1 MSSEKLRIHTAMPPE
16 PAESETT
23 THARRRIFAQDKAM
37 NQRSRARKDGAD
49 SARRVHMQR
58 DEADS
63 DQRVHAQKDEANS
76 ARRVYTQKDEPDSVQ
91 RVRAQKD
98 EASSARRV
106 HMQKDKADSMRRVRA
121 QKDEQDSA
129 RPIHEQKGT
138 ADFTPRVRMK
148 KDGPDSARP
157 IHWKC
162 LPHPLQRRGLR
173 RPGSP
178 RPKLSAGDRML
189 RNTAVACAL
198 LLGVL
203 ALGNIRQ
210 PWAIR
215 ASETVQRALTM
226 HIDLDS
232 SIGRLSFVR
241 DWMPES
247 ALVFFNLD
255 GGAELAA
262 PVSGE
267 LKHAYSDDQP
277 WLLFACP
284 EDSPVCAAA
293 DGTVTAVSELS
304 GGSTGVLVDHGEG
317 METVYAYLSSA
328 SVQPGDAV
336 SRGQALGQ
344 SAAQLYFELRQ
355 SEAAVDPTERMGLQ

>member
-16 PAESETT
+16 TAESEATSN
-23 THARRRIFAQDKAM
+23 ARRRIFAQSKASSR
-37 NQRSRARKDGAD
+37 RSRARKDEPD
-49 SARRVHMQR
+49 SARRIHV
-58 DEADS
+58 
-63 DQRVHAQKDEANS
+63 QKNAASS
-76 ARRVYTQKDEPDSVQ
+76 ARPI
-91 RVRAQKD
+91 RAQKD
-98 EASSARRV
+98 GASSARRV
-106 HMQKDKADSMRRVRA
+106 HVQKGESNSARSIHA
-121 QKDEQDSA
+121 QKDA
-129 RPIHEQKGT
+129 
-138 ADFTPRVRMK
+138 
-148 KDGPDSARP
+148 PDSAQP
-157 IHWKC
+157 IYWKC

-173 RPGSP
+173 RAGSP

-210 PWAIR
+210 PWAMR

-304 GGSTGVLVDHGEG
+304 GGSTGVLIDHGEG

-355 SEAAVDPTERMGLQ
+355 SEAAVDPTERMDLQ

>member
-16 PAESETT
+16 TAESEATSN
-23 THARRRIFAQDKAM
+23 ARRRIFAQSKASSR
-37 NQRSRARKDGAD
+37 RSRARKDEPD
-49 SARRVHMQR
+49 SARPIHV
-58 DEADS
+58 
-63 DQRVHAQKDEANS
+63 QKNAAS
-76 ARRVYTQKDEPDSVQ
+76 STRPI
-91 RVRAQKD
+91 RAQKD
-98 EASSARRV
+98 GASSARRV
-106 HMQKDKADSMRRVRA
+106 HVQKGESN
-121 QKDEQDSA
+121 SA
-129 RPIHEQKGT
+129 RPIHAQKD
-138 ADFTPRVRMK
+138 A
-148 KDGPDSARP
+148 PDSAQP
-157 IHWKC
+157 IYWKC

-173 RPGSP
+173 RAGSP

-210 PWAIR
+210 PWAMR

-304 GGSTGVLVDHGEG
+304 GGSTGVLIDHGEG

-355 SEAAVDPTERMGLQ
+355 SEVAVDPTERMGLQ

>member
-16 PAESETT
+16 TAESEATSN
-23 THARRRIFAQDKAM
+23 ARRRIFAQSKASSR
-37 NQRSRARKDGAD
+37 RSRARKDEPD
-49 SARRVHMQR
+49 SARRIHV
-58 DEADS
+58 
-63 DQRVHAQKDEANS
+63 QKNAASS
-76 ARRVYTQKDEPDSVQ
+76 ARPI
-91 RVRAQKD
+91 RAQKD
-98 EASSARRV
+98 GASSARRV
-106 HMQKDKADSMRRVRA
+106 HA
-121 QKDEQDSA
+121 QKGESNSA
-129 RPIHEQKGT
+129 RPIHAQKD
-138 ADFTPRVRMK
+138 A
-148 KDGPDSARP
+148 PDSAQP
-157 IHWKC
+157 IYWKC

-173 RPGSP
+173 RAGSP

-210 PWAIR
+210 PWAMR

-304 GGSTGVLVDHGEG
+304 GGSTGVLIDHGEG

>member
-16 PAESETT
+16 TAESEATSN
-23 THARRRIFAQDKAM
+23 ARRRIFAQRKASSR
-37 NQRSRARKDGAD
+37 RSRARKDEPD
-49 SARRVHMQR
+49 SARRIHV
-58 DEADS
+58 
-63 DQRVHAQKDEANS
+63 QKNAASS
-76 ARRVYTQKDEPDSVQ
+76 ARPI
-91 RVRAQKD
+91 RAQKD
-98 EASSARRV
+98 GASSARRV
-106 HMQKDKADSMRRVRA
+106 HVQKGESN
-121 QKDEQDSA
+121 SA
-129 RPIHEQKGT
+129 RPIHAQKD
-138 ADFTPRVRMK
+138 AS
-148 KDGPDSARP
+148 DSTQP

-173 RPGSP
+173 RAGSP

-210 PWAIR
+210 PWAMR

-293 DGTVTAVSELS
+293 DGVVTAVSELS
-304 GGSTGVLVDHGEG
+304 GGSTGVLIDHGEG

>member
-16 PAESETT
+16 TAESEATSN
-23 THARRRIFAQDKAM
+23 ARRRIFAQSKASSR
-37 NQRSRARKDGAD
+37 RSRARKDEPD
-49 SARRVHMQR
+49 SARPIHV
-58 DEADS
+58 
-63 DQRVHAQKDEANS
+63 QKNAASS
-76 ARRVYTQKDEPDSVQ
+76 ARPI
-91 RVRAQKD
+91 RAQKD
-98 EASSARRV
+98 GASSARRV
-106 HMQKDKADSMRRVRA
+106 HVQKGESNSARSIHA
-121 QKDEQDSA
+121 QKDA
-129 RPIHEQKGT
+129 
-138 ADFTPRVRMK
+138 
-148 KDGPDSARP
+148 PDSAQP
-157 IHWKC
+157 IYWKC

-173 RPGSP
+173 RAGSP

-210 PWAIR
+210 PWAMR

-262 PVSGE
+262 PVAGE

-284 EDSPVCAAA
+284 EESPVCAAA

-304 GGSTGVLVDHGEG
+304 GGSTGVLIDHGEG

-355 SEAAVDPTERMGLQ
+355 SEAAVDPTERMDLQ

>member
-1 MSSEKLRIHTAMPPE
+1 MSSEKLRIHTAMLPE
-16 PAESETT
+16 TAESEATSN
-23 THARRRIFAQDKAM
+23 ARRRIFAQDKALSR
-37 NQRSRARKDGAD
+37 RSRAQKNEPD
-49 SARRVHMQR
+49 SARRIHV
-58 DEADS
+58 
-63 DQRVHAQKDEANS
+63 QKNA
-76 ARRVYTQKDEPDSVQ
+76 
-91 RVRAQKD
+91 
-98 EASSARRV
+98 AS
-106 HMQKDKADSMRRVRA
+106 
-121 QKDEQDSA
+121 SA
-129 RPIHEQKGT
+129 RPIHAQ
-138 ADFTPRVRMK
+138 
-148 KDGPDSARP
+148 KDGSDFSQHARAQKDAPDSAQP

-173 RPGSP
+173 RAGSP

-210 PWAIR
+210 PWAMR

-304 GGSTGVLVDHGEG
+304 GGSTGVLIDHGEG

>member
-1 MSSEKLRIHTAMPPE
+1 
-16 PAESETT
+16 
-23 THARRRIFAQDKAM
+23 
-37 NQRSRARKDGAD
+37 
-49 SARRVHMQR
+49 
-58 DEADS
+58 
-63 DQRVHAQKDEANS
+63 
-76 ARRVYTQKDEPDSVQ
+76 
-91 RVRAQKD
+91 
-98 EASSARRV
+98 
-106 HMQKDKADSMRRVRA
+106 
-121 QKDEQDSA
+121 
-129 RPIHEQKGT
+129 
-138 ADFTPRVRMK
+138 
-148 KDGPDSARP
+148 
-157 IHWKC
+157 
-162 LPHPLQRRGLR
+162 
-173 RPGSP
+173 
-178 RPKLSAGDRML
+178 ML

-210 PWAIR
+210 PWAMR

-304 GGSTGVLVDHGEG
+304 GGSMGVLIDHGEG

-355 SEAAVDPTERMGLQ
+355 SEAAVDPTERMDLQ

>member
-16 PAESETT
+16 TAESEATSN
-23 THARRRIFAQDKAM
+23 ARRRIFAQSKASSR
-37 NQRSRARKDGAD
+37 RSRARKDEPD
-49 SARRVHMQR
+49 SARRIHV
-58 DEADS
+58 
-63 DQRVHAQKDEANS
+63 QKNAASS
-76 ARRVYTQKDEPDSVQ
+76 ARPI
-91 RVRAQKD
+91 RAQKD
-98 EASSARRV
+98 GASSARRV
-106 HMQKDKADSMRRVRA
+106 HVQKGESS
-121 QKDEQDSA
+121 SA
-129 RPIHEQKGT
+129 RPIHAQKD
-138 ADFTPRVRMK
+138 A
-148 KDGPDSARP
+148 PDSAQP
-157 IHWKC
+157 IYWKC

-173 RPGSP
+173 RAGSP

-210 PWAIR
+210 PWAMR

-304 GGSTGVLVDHGEG
+304 GGSTGVLIDHGEG

>member
-16 PAESETT
+16 TAESEATSN
-23 THARRRIFAQDKAM
+23 ARRRIFAQSKASSR
-37 NQRSRARKDGAD
+37 RSRARKDEPD
-49 SARRVHMQR
+49 SARRIHV
-58 DEADS
+58 
-63 DQRVHAQKDEANS
+63 QKNAASS
-76 ARRVYTQKDEPDSVQ
+76 ARPI
-91 RVRAQKD
+91 RAQKD
-98 EASSARRV
+98 GASSARRV
-106 HMQKDKADSMRRVRA
+106 HVQKGESNSARSIHA
-121 QKDEQDSA
+121 QKDA
-129 RPIHEQKGT
+129 
-138 ADFTPRVRMK
+138 
-148 KDGPDSARP
+148 PDSAQP
-157 IHWKC
+157 IYWKC

-173 RPGSP
+173 RAGSP

-210 PWAIR
+210 PWAMR

-304 GGSTGVLVDHGEG
+304 GGSMGVLIDHGEG

-355 SEAAVDPTERMGLQ
+355 SEAAVDPTERMSLQ

>member
-16 PAESETT
+16 TAESEATSN
-23 THARRRIFAQDKAM
+23 ARRRIFAQNKASSR
-37 NQRSRARKDGAD
+37 RSRARKDEPDSARRIHVQKNAASSARPIRAQKDGAG
-49 SARRVHMQR
+49 SARRVHVQKGESNSAR
-58 DEADS
+58 S
-63 DQRVHAQKDEANS
+63 IHAQKDA
-76 ARRVYTQKDEPDSVQ
+76 
-91 RVRAQKD
+91 
-98 EASSARRV
+98 
-106 HMQKDKADSMRRVRA
+106 
-121 QKDEQDSA
+121 
-129 RPIHEQKGT
+129 
-138 ADFTPRVRMK
+138 
-148 KDGPDSARP
+148 PDSAQP
-157 IHWKC
+157 IYWKC

-173 RPGSP
+173 RAGSP

-210 PWAIR
+210 PWAMR

-304 GGSTGVLVDHGEG
+304 GGSTGVLIDHGEG

-355 SEAAVDPTERMGLQ
+355 SEVAVDPTERMDLQ

>member
-16 PAESETT
+16 TAESEATSN
-23 THARRRIFAQDKAM
+23 ARRRIFAQSNASSR
-37 NQRSRARKDGAD
+37 RSRARKDEPD
-49 SARRVHMQR
+49 SARRIHV
-58 DEADS
+58 
-63 DQRVHAQKDEANS
+63 QKNAASS
-76 ARRVYTQKDEPDSVQ
+76 ARPI
-91 RVRAQKD
+91 RAQKD
-98 EASSARRV
+98 GASSARRV
-106 HMQKDKADSMRRVRA
+106 HVQKGESNSARSIHA
-121 QKDEQDSA
+121 QKDA
-129 RPIHEQKGT
+129 
-138 ADFTPRVRMK
+138 
-148 KDGPDSARP
+148 PDSAQP
-157 IHWKC
+157 IYWKC

-173 RPGSP
+173 RAGSP

-210 PWAIR
+210 PWAMR

-304 GGSTGVLVDHGEG
+304 GGSTGVLIDHGEG

>member
-16 PAESETT
+16 TAESEATSN
-23 THARRRIFAQDKAM
+23 ARRRIFAQNKASSR
-37 NQRSRARKDGAD
+37 RSRARKDEPD
-49 SARRVHMQR
+49 SARRIHV
-58 DEADS
+58 
-63 DQRVHAQKDEANS
+63 QKNAASS
-76 ARRVYTQKDEPDSVQ
+76 ARPI
-91 RVRAQKD
+91 RAQKD
-98 EASSARRV
+98 GASSARRV
-106 HMQKDKADSMRRVRA
+106 HVQKGESNSARSIHA
-121 QKDEQDSA
+121 QKNA
-129 RPIHEQKGT
+129 
-138 ADFTPRVRMK
+138 
-148 KDGPDSARP
+148 PDSAQP

-173 RPGSP
+173 RAGSP

-210 PWAIR
+210 PWAMR

-284 EDSPVCAAA
+284 EDSPVCATA

-304 GGSTGVLVDHGEG
+304 GGSTGVLIDHGEG

>member
-16 PAESETT
+16 TAESEATSN
-23 THARRRIFAQDKAM
+23 ARRRIFAQSKASSR
-37 NQRSRARKDGAD
+37 RSRARKDEPD
-49 SARRVHMQR
+49 SARRIHV
-58 DEADS
+58 
-63 DQRVHAQKDEANS
+63 QKNAASS
-76 ARRVYTQKDEPDSVQ
+76 ARPI
-91 RVRAQKD
+91 RAQKD
-98 EASSARRV
+98 GASSARRV
-106 HMQKDKADSMRRVRA
+106 HVQKGESNSARSIHA
-121 QKDEQDSA
+121 QKDA
-129 RPIHEQKGT
+129 
-138 ADFTPRVRMK
+138 
-148 KDGPDSARP
+148 PDSAQP

-173 RPGSP
+173 RAGSP
-178 RPKLSAGDRML
+178 RPKLSASDRML

-210 PWAIR
+210 PWAMR

-293 DGTVTAVSELS
+293 DGTVTAVGELS
-304 GGSTGVLVDHGEG
+304 GGSTGVLIDHGEG

>member
-16 PAESETT
+16 TAESEATSN
-23 THARRRIFAQDKAM
+23 ARRRIFAQSKASSR
-37 NQRSRARKDGAD
+37 RSRARKDEPD
-49 SARRVHMQR
+49 SARRIHV
-58 DEADS
+58 
-63 DQRVHAQKDEANS
+63 QKNAASS
-76 ARRVYTQKDEPDSVQ
+76 ARPI
-91 RVRAQKD
+91 RAQKD
-98 EASSARRV
+98 GASSARRV
-106 HMQKDKADSMRRVRA
+106 HVQKGESNSARSIHA
-121 QKDEQDSA
+121 QKDAPGSA
-129 RPIHEQKGT
+129 Q
-138 ADFTPRVRMK
+138 
-148 KDGPDSARP
+148 P

-173 RPGSP
+173 RAGSP

-210 PWAIR
+210 PWAMR

-304 GGSTGVLVDHGEG
+304 GGSTGVLIDHGEG

>member
-16 PAESETT
+16 TAESEATSN
-23 THARRRIFAQDKAM
+23 ARRRIFAQSKASSR
-37 NQRSRARKDGAD
+37 RSRARKDEPD
-49 SARRVHMQR
+49 SARRIHVQKN
-58 DEADS
+58 AAS
-63 DQRVHAQKDEANS
+63 SAQ
-76 ARRVYTQKDEPDSVQ
+76 PI
-91 RVRAQKD
+91 RAQKD
-98 EASSARRV
+98 GASSARRV
-106 HMQKDKADSMRRVRA
+106 HVQKGESN
-121 QKDEQDSA
+121 SA
-129 RPIHEQKGT
+129 RPIHAQKD
-138 ADFTPRVRMK
+138 A
-148 KDGPDSARP
+148 PDSAQP
-157 IHWKC
+157 IYWKC

-173 RPGSP
+173 RAGSP

-210 PWAIR
+210 PWAMR

-262 PVSGE
+262 PVAGE

-304 GGSTGVLVDHGEG
+304 GGSTGVLIDHGEG

>member
-16 PAESETT
+16 TAESEATSN
-23 THARRRIFAQDKAM
+23 ARRRIFAQSKASSR
-37 NQRSRARKDGAD
+37 RSRARKD
-49 SARRVHMQR
+49 
-58 DEADS
+58 
-63 DQRVHAQKDEANS
+63 
-76 ARRVYTQKDEPDSVQ
+76 EPDSAHRIHVQ
-91 RVRAQKD
+91 KNAASSARPIRAQKD
-98 EASSARRV
+98 GASSARRV
-106 HMQKDKADSMRRVRA
+106 HVQKGESYSARSIHA
-121 QKDEQDSA
+121 QKDA
-129 RPIHEQKGT
+129 
-138 ADFTPRVRMK
+138 
-148 KDGPDSARP
+148 PDSAQP
-157 IHWKC
+157 IYWKC

-173 RPGSP
+173 RAGSP

-210 PWAIR
+210 PWAMR

-293 DGTVTAVSELS
+293 DGVVTAVSELS
-304 GGSTGVLVDHGEG
+304 GGSTGVLIDHGEG

>member
-16 PAESETT
+16 TAESEAMPN
-23 THARRRIFAQDKAM
+23 ARRRIFAQSKASSR
-37 NQRSRARKDGAD
+37 RSRARKDEPD
-49 SARRVHMQR
+49 SARRIHV
-58 DEADS
+58 
-63 DQRVHAQKDEANS
+63 QKNAASS
-76 ARRVYTQKDEPDSVQ
+76 ARPI
-91 RVRAQKD
+91 RAQKD
-98 EASSARRV
+98 GASSARRV
-106 HMQKDKADSMRRVRA
+106 HVQKGESNSARSIHA
-121 QKDEQDSA
+121 QKDA
-129 RPIHEQKGT
+129 
-138 ADFTPRVRMK
+138 
-148 KDGPDSARP
+148 PDSAQP

-173 RPGSP
+173 REGSP
-178 RPKLSAGDRML
+178 KPKLSAGDRML

-210 PWAIR
+210 PWAMR

-304 GGSTGVLVDHGEG
+304 GGSTGVLIDHGEG

>member
-16 PAESETT
+16 TAESEATSN
-23 THARRRIFAQDKAM
+23 ARRRIFAQSKASSR
-37 NQRSRARKDGAD
+37 RSRARKDEPD
-49 SARRVHMQR
+49 SARRIHV
-58 DEADS
+58 
-63 DQRVHAQKDEANS
+63 QKNAASS
-76 ARRVYTQKDEPDSVQ
+76 ARPI
-91 RVRAQKD
+91 RAQKD
-98 EASSARRV
+98 GASSARRV
-106 HMQKDKADSMRRVRA
+106 HVQKGESN
-121 QKDEQDSA
+121 SA
-129 RPIHEQKGT
+129 RPIHAQKD
-138 ADFTPRVRMK
+138 A
-148 KDGPDSARP
+148 PDSAQP
-157 IHWKC
+157 IYWKC

-173 RPGSP
+173 RAGSP

-210 PWAIR
+210 PWAMR

-304 GGSTGVLVDHGEG
+304 GGSTGVLIDHGEG

-355 SEAAVDPTERMGLQ
+355 SEAAVDPTERMDLQ

>member
-16 PAESETT
+16 TAESEATSN
-23 THARRRIFAQDKAM
+23 ARRRIFAQSKASSR
-37 NQRSRARKDGAD
+37 RSRARKDEPD
-49 SARRVHMQR
+49 SARRIHV
-58 DEADS
+58 
-63 DQRVHAQKDEANS
+63 QKNAASS
-76 ARRVYTQKDEPDSVQ
+76 ARPI
-91 RVRAQKD
+91 RAQKD
-98 EASSARRV
+98 GASSARRV
-106 HMQKDKADSMRRVRA
+106 HVQKGESN
-121 QKDEQDSA
+121 SA
-129 RPIHEQKGT
+129 RPIHAQKD
-138 ADFTPRVRMK
+138 A
-148 KDGPDSARP
+148 PDSAQP
-157 IHWKC
+157 IYWKC

-173 RPGSP
+173 RAGSP

-210 PWAIR
+210 PWAMR

-267 LKHAYSDDQP
+267 LKHTYSDDQP

-284 EDSPVCAAA
+284 EDSPVCTAA
-293 DGTVTAVSELS
+293 DGVVTAVSELS
-304 GGSTGVLVDHGEG
+304 GGSTGVLIDHGEG

-355 SEAAVDPTERMGLQ
+355 SEAAVDPTERMGMQ

>member
-16 PAESETT
+16 TAESEAMSN
-23 THARRRIFAQDKAM
+23 ARRRIFAQSKASSR
-37 NQRSRARKDGAD
+37 RSRARKD
-49 SARRVHMQR
+49 
-58 DEADS
+58 E
-63 DQRVHAQKDEANS
+63 
-76 ARRVYTQKDEPDSVQ
+76 
-91 RVRAQKD
+91 
-98 EASSARRV
+98 
-106 HMQKDKADSMRRVRA
+106 
-121 QKDEQDSA
+121 
-129 RPIHEQKGT
+129 
-138 ADFTPRVRMK
+138 
-148 KDGPDSARP
+148 PDSARP
-157 IHWKC
+157 IHVQKNAASSARPIRAQKDGAGSARRVHVQKGESNSARPIHAQKDAPDSAQPIYWKC

-173 RPGSP
+173 RAGSP

-210 PWAIR
+210 PWAMR

-293 DGTVTAVSELS
+293 DGVVTAVSELS
-304 GGSTGVLVDHGEG
+304 GGSTGVLIDHGEG

>member
-16 PAESETT
+16 TAESEATSN
-23 THARRRIFAQDKAM
+23 ARRRIFAQSKASSR
-37 NQRSRARKDGAD
+37 RSRARKD
-49 SARRVHMQR
+49 
-58 DEADS
+58 
-63 DQRVHAQKDEANS
+63 
-76 ARRVYTQKDEPDSVQ
+76 EP
-91 RVRAQKD
+91 
-98 EASSARRV
+98 
-106 HMQKDKADSMRRVRA
+106 
-121 QKDEQDSA
+121 DSA
-129 RPIHEQKGT
+129 RPIHVQKNAASSARPIRAQKDGAGSARRVHVQKGESNS
-138 ADFTPRVRMK
+138 ARPIHAQ
-148 KDGPDSARP
+148 KDAPDSVQP

-173 RPGSP
+173 RAGSP

-210 PWAIR
+210 PWAMR

-304 GGSTGVLVDHGEG
+304 GGSTGVLIDHGEG

-355 SEAAVDPTERMGLQ
+355 SEVAVDPTERMGLQ

>member
-16 PAESETT
+16 TAESEATSN
-23 THARRRIFAQDKAM
+23 ARRRIFAQSKASSR
-37 NQRSRARKDGAD
+37 RSRARKDEPD
-49 SARRVHMQR
+49 SARRIHVQKN
-58 DEADS
+58 AAS
-63 DQRVHAQKDEANS
+63 SAQ
-76 ARRVYTQKDEPDSVQ
+76 PI
-91 RVRAQKD
+91 RAQKD
-98 EASSARRV
+98 GASSARRV
-106 HMQKDKADSMRRVRA
+106 HVQKGESN
-121 QKDEQDSA
+121 SA
-129 RPIHEQKGT
+129 RPIHAQKD
-138 ADFTPRVRMK
+138 A
-148 KDGPDSARP
+148 PDSAQP
-157 IHWKC
+157 IYWKC

-173 RPGSP
+173 RAGSP

-210 PWAIR
+210 PWAMR

-262 PVSGE
+262 PVAGE

-304 GGSTGVLVDHGEG
+304 GGSTGVLIDHGEG

-355 SEAAVDPTERMGLQ
+355 SEAAVDPTERMDLQ

>member
-16 PAESETT
+16 TAESEATSN
-23 THARRRIFAQDKAM
+23 ARRRIFAQSKASIR
-37 NQRSRARKDGAD
+37 RSRARKDEPD
-49 SARRVHMQR
+49 SARRIHV
-58 DEADS
+58 
-63 DQRVHAQKDEANS
+63 QKNAASS
-76 ARRVYTQKDEPDSVQ
+76 ARPI
-91 RVRAQKD
+91 RAQKD
-98 EASSARRV
+98 GASSARRV
-106 HMQKDKADSMRRVRA
+106 HVQKGESN
-121 QKDEQDSA
+121 SA
-129 RPIHEQKGT
+129 RPIHAQKD
-138 ADFTPRVRMK
+138 A
-148 KDGPDSARP
+148 PDSAQP

-173 RPGSP
+173 RAGSP

-210 PWAIR
+210 PWAMR

-304 GGSTGVLVDHGEG
+304 GGSTGVLIDHGEG

-355 SEAAVDPTERMGLQ
+355 SEAAVDPTERMDLQ

>member
-16 PAESETT
+16 TAESEATSN
-23 THARRRIFAQDKAM
+23 ARRRIFAQSKASIR
-37 NQRSRARKDGAD
+37 RSRTR
-49 SARRVHMQR
+49 
-58 DEADS
+58 
-63 DQRVHAQKDEANS
+63 
-76 ARRVYTQKDEPDSVQ
+76 KDEPDSARRIHVQ
-91 RVRAQKD
+91 KNAASSARPLRAQKD
-98 EASSARRV
+98 GASSARRV
-106 HMQKDKADSMRRVRA
+106 HVQKGESNSARSIHA
-121 QKDEQDSA
+121 QKDAPGSA
-129 RPIHEQKGT
+129 QPIY
-138 ADFTPRVRMK
+138 
-148 KDGPDSARP
+148 
-157 IHWKC
+157 WKC

-173 RPGSP
+173 RAGSP

-210 PWAIR
+210 PWAMR

-284 EDSPVCAAA
+284 EDSPVHAAA

-304 GGSTGVLVDHGEG
+304 GGSTGVLIDHGEG

-355 SEAAVDPTERMGLQ
+355 SEAAVDPTERMDLQ

>member
-16 PAESETT
+16 TAESEATSN
-23 THARRRIFAQDKAM
+23 ARRRVFAQSKASSR
-37 NQRSRARKDGAD
+37 RSRARKDEPD
-49 SARRVHMQR
+49 SARRIHV
-58 DEADS
+58 
-63 DQRVHAQKDEANS
+63 QKNAASS
-76 ARRVYTQKDEPDSVQ
+76 ARPI
-91 RVRAQKD
+91 RAQKD
-98 EASSARRV
+98 GASSARRV
-106 HMQKDKADSMRRVRA
+106 HVQKGESN
-121 QKDEQDSA
+121 SA
-129 RPIHEQKGT
+129 RPIHAQKD
-138 ADFTPRVRMK
+138 A
-148 KDGPDSARP
+148 PDSAQP
-157 IHWKC
+157 IYWKC

-173 RPGSP
+173 RAGSP

-210 PWAIR
+210 PWAMR

-304 GGSTGVLVDHGEG
+304 GGSTGVLIDHGEG

>member
-16 PAESETT
+16 TAESEATSN
-23 THARRRIFAQDKAM
+23 ARRRIFAQSKASSR
-37 NQRSRARKDGAD
+37 RSRARKDEPD
-49 SARRVHMQR
+49 SARRIHV
-58 DEADS
+58 
-63 DQRVHAQKDEANS
+63 QKNAASS
-76 ARRVYTQKDEPDSVQ
+76 ARPI
-91 RVRAQKD
+91 RAQKD
-98 EASSARRV
+98 GASSARRV
-106 HMQKDKADSMRRVRA
+106 HVQKGESN
-121 QKDEQDSA
+121 SA
-129 RPIHEQKGT
+129 RPIHAQKD
-138 ADFTPRVRMK
+138 A
-148 KDGPDSARP
+148 PDSVQP
-157 IHWKC
+157 IYWKC

-173 RPGSP
+173 RAGSP

-210 PWAIR
+210 PWAMR

-304 GGSTGVLVDHGEG
+304 GGSTGVLIDHGEG

>member
-16 PAESETT
+16 TAESEATSN
-23 THARRRIFAQDKAM
+23 ARRRIFAQSKASIR
-37 NQRSRARKDGAD
+37 RSRTRKDEPDSARRIHVQKNAASSARPIRAQKDGAG
-49 SARRVHMQR
+49 SARRVH
-58 DEADS
+58 
-63 DQRVHAQKDEANS
+63 VQKGESN
-76 ARRVYTQKDEPDSVQ
+76 
-91 RVRAQKD
+91 
-98 EASSARRV
+98 
-106 HMQKDKADSMRRVRA
+106 
-121 QKDEQDSA
+121 SA
-129 RPIHEQKGT
+129 RPIHAQKD
-138 ADFTPRVRMK
+138 A
-148 KDGPDSARP
+148 PDSAQP
-157 IHWKC
+157 IYWKC

-173 RPGSP
+173 RAGSP

-189 RNTAVACAL
+189 RNTAVACAM

-210 PWAIR
+210 PWAMR

-304 GGSTGVLVDHGEG
+304 GGSTGVLIDHGEG

-355 SEAAVDPTERMGLQ
+355 SEAAVDPTERMDLQ

>member
-16 PAESETT
+16 TVESEATSN
-23 THARRRIFAQDKAM
+23 ARRRIFAQSKASSR
-37 NQRSRARKDGAD
+37 RSRARKDEPD
-49 SARRVHMQR
+49 SARRIHVQKN
-58 DEADS
+58 AAS
-63 DQRVHAQKDEANS
+63 SAQ
-76 ARRVYTQKDEPDSVQ
+76 PI
-91 RVRAQKD
+91 RAQKD
-98 EASSARRV
+98 GASSARRV
-106 HMQKDKADSMRRVRA
+106 HVQKGESN
-121 QKDEQDSA
+121 SA
-129 RPIHEQKGT
+129 RPIHAQKD
-138 ADFTPRVRMK
+138 A
-148 KDGPDSARP
+148 PDSAQP
-157 IHWKC
+157 IYWKC

-173 RPGSP
+173 RAGSP

-210 PWAIR
+210 PWAMR

-262 PVSGE
+262 PVAGE

-304 GGSTGVLVDHGEG
+304 GGSTGVLIDHGEG

>member
-16 PAESETT
+16 AAESEATSN
-23 THARRRIFAQDKAM
+23 ARRRIFAQSKASSR
-37 NQRSRARKDGAD
+37 RSRARKDEPD
-49 SARRVHMQR
+49 SARRIHV
-58 DEADS
+58 
-63 DQRVHAQKDEANS
+63 QKNAASS
-76 ARRVYTQKDEPDSVQ
+76 ARPI
-91 RVRAQKD
+91 RAQKD
-98 EASSARRV
+98 GASSARRV
-106 HMQKDKADSMRRVRA
+106 HVQKGESS
-121 QKDEQDSA
+121 SA
-129 RPIHEQKGT
+129 RPIHAQKD
-138 ADFTPRVRMK
+138 A
-148 KDGPDSARP
+148 PDSAQP
-157 IHWKC
+157 IYWKC
-162 LPHPLQRRGLR
+162 LPHPLQRSGLR
-173 RPGSP
+173 RAGSP

-210 PWAIR
+210 PWAMR

-304 GGSTGVLVDHGEG
+304 GGSTGVLIDHGEG

>member
-16 PAESETT
+16 TAESEATSN
-23 THARRRIFAQDKAM
+23 ARRRIFAQSKVSSR
-37 NQRSRARKDGAD
+37 RSRARKDEPD
-49 SARRVHMQR
+49 SARRIHV
-58 DEADS
+58 
-63 DQRVHAQKDEANS
+63 QKNAASS
-76 ARRVYTQKDEPDSVQ
+76 ARPI
-91 RVRAQKD
+91 RAQKD
-98 EASSARRV
+98 GASSARRV
-106 HMQKDKADSMRRVRA
+106 HVQKCESN
-121 QKDEQDSA
+121 SA
-129 RPIHEQKGT
+129 RPIHAQKD
-138 ADFTPRVRMK
+138 A
-148 KDGPDSARP
+148 PDSAQP
-157 IHWKC
+157 IYWKC

-173 RPGSP
+173 RAGSP

-210 PWAIR
+210 PWAMR

-304 GGSTGVLVDHGEG
+304 GGSTGVLIDHGEG

-355 SEAAVDPTERMGLQ
+355 SEAAVDPTERMDLQ

>member
-16 PAESETT
+16 TAESEATSN
-23 THARRRIFAQDKAM
+23 ARRRILAQSKASSR
-37 NQRSRARKDGAD
+37 RSRARKDEPD
-49 SARRVHMQR
+49 SARRIHV
-58 DEADS
+58 
-63 DQRVHAQKDEANS
+63 QKNAASS
-76 ARRVYTQKDEPDSVQ
+76 ARPI
-91 RVRAQKD
+91 RAQKD
-98 EASSARRV
+98 GASSARRV
-106 HMQKDKADSMRRVRA
+106 HVQKGESN
-121 QKDEQDSA
+121 SA
-129 RPIHEQKGT
+129 RPIHAQKD
-138 ADFTPRVRMK
+138 A
-148 KDGPDSARP
+148 PDSAQP
-157 IHWKC
+157 IYWKC

-173 RPGSP
+173 RAGSP

-210 PWAIR
+210 PWAMR

-355 SEAAVDPTERMGLQ
+355 SEAAVDPTERMDLQ

>member
-16 PAESETT
+16 TAESEATSN
-23 THARRRIFAQDKAM
+23 ARRRIFAQSKASSR
-37 NQRSRARKDGAD
+37 RSRARKDEPD
-49 SARRVHMQR
+49 SARPIHVQKNAASSARPI
-58 DEADS
+58 
-63 DQRVHAQKDEANS
+63 HAQKDG
-76 ARRVYTQKDEPDSVQ
+76 
-91 RVRAQKD
+91 
-98 EASSARRV
+98 ASSARRV
-106 HMQKDKADSMRRVRA
+106 HVQKGESN
-121 QKDEQDSA
+121 SA
-129 RPIHEQKGT
+129 RPIHAQKDAPG
-138 ADFTPRVRMK
+138 
-148 KDGPDSARP
+148 SAQP
-157 IHWKC
+157 IYWKC

-173 RPGSP
+173 RAGSP

-210 PWAIR
+210 PWAMR

-293 DGTVTAVSELS
+293 DGVVTAVSELS
-304 GGSTGVLVDHGEG
+304 GGSTGVLIDHGEG

-355 SEAAVDPTERMGLQ
+355 SEAAVDPTERMDLQ

>member
-16 PAESETT
+16 TAESEATSN
-23 THARRRIFAQDKAM
+23 ARRRIFAQSKASSR
-37 NQRSRARKDGAD
+37 RSRARKDEPD
-49 SARRVHMQR
+49 SARRIHV
-58 DEADS
+58 
-63 DQRVHAQKDEANS
+63 QKNAASS
-76 ARRVYTQKDEPDSVQ
+76 ARPI
-91 RVRAQKD
+91 RAQKD
-98 EASSARRV
+98 GASSARRV
-106 HMQKDKADSMRRVRA
+106 HVQKGESNSARSIHA
-121 QKDEQDSA
+121 QKDA
-129 RPIHEQKGT
+129 
-138 ADFTPRVRMK
+138 
-148 KDGPDSARP
+148 PDSAQP
-157 IHWKC
+157 IYWKC

-173 RPGSP
+173 RAGSP

-210 PWAIR
+210 PWAMR

-267 LKHAYSDDQP
+267 LKHAYSNDQP

-304 GGSTGVLVDHGEG
+304 GGSTGVLIDHGEG

>member
-16 PAESETT
+16 TAESEATSN
-23 THARRRIFAQDKAM
+23 ARRRIFAQSKASSR
-37 NQRSRARKDGAD
+37 RSRARKDEPD
-49 SARRVHMQR
+49 SARRLHV
-58 DEADS
+58 
-63 DQRVHAQKDEANS
+63 QKNA
-76 ARRVYTQKDEPDSVQ
+76 ARFARPI
-91 RVRAQKD
+91 RAQKD
-98 EASSARRV
+98 GASSARRV
-106 HMQKDKADSMRRVRA
+106 HVQKGESNSARSIHA
-121 QKDEQDSA
+121 QKDA
-129 RPIHEQKGT
+129 
-138 ADFTPRVRMK
+138 
-148 KDGPDSARP
+148 PDSAQP
-157 IHWKC
+157 IYWKC

-173 RPGSP
+173 RAGSP

-210 PWAIR
+210 PWAMR

-304 GGSTGVLVDHGEG
+304 GGSTGVLIDHGEG

>member
-16 PAESETT
+16 TAESEATSN
-23 THARRRIFAQDKAM
+23 ARRRIFAQSKASSR
-37 NQRSRARKDGAD
+37 RSRARKDEPDSARRIHVQKNAASSARPIRAQKDGAG
-49 SARRVHMQR
+49 SARRVH
-58 DEADS
+58 
-63 DQRVHAQKDEANS
+63 VQKGESN
-76 ARRVYTQKDEPDSVQ
+76 
-91 RVRAQKD
+91 
-98 EASSARRV
+98 
-106 HMQKDKADSMRRVRA
+106 
-121 QKDEQDSA
+121 SA
-129 RPIHEQKGT
+129 RPIHAQKD
-138 ADFTPRVRMK
+138 A
-148 KDGPDSARP
+148 PDSAQP

-173 RPGSP
+173 RAGSP

-210 PWAIR
+210 PWAMR

-304 GGSTGVLVDHGEG
+304 GGSTGVMIDHGEG

-355 SEAAVDPTERMGLQ
+355 SEAAVDPTERMDLQ

>member
-16 PAESETT
+16 TAESEATSN
-23 THARRRIFAQDKAM
+23 ARRRFFAQSKASSR
-37 NQRSRARKDGAD
+37 RSRARKDEPD
-49 SARRVHMQR
+49 SARRIHV
-58 DEADS
+58 
-63 DQRVHAQKDEANS
+63 QKNA
-76 ARRVYTQKDEPDSVQ
+76 
-91 RVRAQKD
+91 
-98 EASSARRV
+98 ASSARRV
-106 HMQKDKADSMRRVRA
+106 HVQKGESNSARSIHA
-121 QKDEQDSA
+121 QKDA
-129 RPIHEQKGT
+129 
-138 ADFTPRVRMK
+138 
-148 KDGPDSARP
+148 PDSAQP
-157 IHWKC
+157 IYWKC

-173 RPGSP
+173 RAGSP

-210 PWAIR
+210 PWAMR

-304 GGSTGVLVDHGEG
+304 GGSTGVLIDHGEG

>member
-16 PAESETT
+16 TAESEATSN
-23 THARRRIFAQDKAM
+23 ARRRIFAQSKASIR
-37 NQRSRARKDGAD
+37 RSRTR
-49 SARRVHMQR
+49 
-58 DEADS
+58 
-63 DQRVHAQKDEANS
+63 
-76 ARRVYTQKDEPDSVQ
+76 KDEPDSARRIHVQ
-91 RVRAQKD
+91 KNAASSARPLRAQKD
-98 EASSARRV
+98 GASSARRV
-106 HMQKDKADSMRRVRA
+106 HVQKGESNSARSIHA
-121 QKDEQDSA
+121 QKDAPGSA
-129 RPIHEQKGT
+129 QPIY
-138 ADFTPRVRMK
+138 
-148 KDGPDSARP
+148 
-157 IHWKC
+157 WKC

-173 RPGSP
+173 RAGSP

-210 PWAIR
+210 PWAMR

-267 LKHAYSDDQP
+267 LKHVYSDDQP

-304 GGSTGVLVDHGEG
+304 GGSTGVLIDHGEG

-355 SEAAVDPTERMGLQ
+355 SEAAVDPTERMDLQ

>member
-16 PAESETT
+16 TAESEATSN
-23 THARRRIFAQDKAM
+23 ARRRIFAQSKASSR
-37 NQRSRARKDGAD
+37 RSRARKDEPD
-49 SARRVHMQR
+49 SARRIHV
-58 DEADS
+58 
-63 DQRVHAQKDEANS
+63 QKNAASS
-76 ARRVYTQKDEPDSVQ
+76 ARPI
-91 RVRAQKD
+91 RAQKD
-98 EASSARRV
+98 GASSARRV
-106 HMQKDKADSMRRVRA
+106 HVQKGESNSARSIHA
-121 QKDEQDSA
+121 QKDA
-129 RPIHEQKGT
+129 
-138 ADFTPRVRMK
+138 
-148 KDGPDSARP
+148 PDSAQP
-157 IHWKC
+157 IYWKC

-173 RPGSP
+173 RAGSP
-178 RPKLSAGDRML
+178 RPKLSASDRML

-210 PWAIR
+210 PWAMR

-304 GGSTGVLVDHGEG
+304 GGSTGVLIDHGEG

-355 SEAAVDPTERMGLQ
+355 SEAAVDPTERMDLQ

>member
-16 PAESETT
+16 TAESEATSN
-23 THARRRIFAQDKAM
+23 ARRRIFAQSKASSR
-37 NQRSRARKDGAD
+37 RSRARKDEPD
-49 SARRVHMQR
+49 SARRIHV
-58 DEADS
+58 
-63 DQRVHAQKDEANS
+63 QKNAASS
-76 ARRVYTQKDEPDSVQ
+76 ARPI
-91 RVRAQKD
+91 RAQKD
-98 EASSARRV
+98 GASSARRV
-106 HMQKDKADSMRRVRA
+106 HVQKGESNSARSIHA
-121 QKDEQDSA
+121 QKDA
-129 RPIHEQKGT
+129 
-138 ADFTPRVRMK
+138 
-148 KDGPDSARP
+148 PDSAQP
-157 IHWKC
+157 IYWKC

-173 RPGSP
+173 RAGSP

-210 PWAIR
+210 PWAMR

-304 GGSTGVLVDHGEG
+304 GGSTGVLIDHGEG

>member
-16 PAESETT
+16 TAESEATSN
-23 THARRRIFAQDKAM
+23 ARRRIFAQSKASSR
-37 NQRSRARKDGAD
+37 RSRARKDEPD
-49 SARRVHMQR
+49 SARRIHV
-58 DEADS
+58 
-63 DQRVHAQKDEANS
+63 QKNAASS
-76 ARRVYTQKDEPDSVQ
+76 ARPI
-91 RVRAQKD
+91 RAQKD
-98 EASSARRV
+98 GASSARRV
-106 HMQKDKADSMRRVRA
+106 HA
-121 QKDEQDSA
+121 QKGESNSA
-129 RPIHEQKGT
+129 RPIHAQKD
-138 ADFTPRVRMK
+138 A
-148 KDGPDSARP
+148 PDSAQP
-157 IHWKC
+157 IYWKC

-173 RPGSP
+173 RAGSP

-210 PWAIR
+210 PWAMR

-262 PVSGE
+262 PVAGE

-304 GGSTGVLVDHGEG
+304 GGSTGVLIDHGEG

-355 SEAAVDPTERMGLQ
+355 SEAAVDPNERMGLQ